1 LDATGLEHHLHHQAG
16 MASEFFWHRLRWRAV
31 QDHLP
36 ARGDLRLLDVGAGAG
51 VLGDLVARDRPQVS
65 YLFDQPIPSL
75 SAQLE
80 GRFGAA
86 ANRREEPRW
95 DDVDVVT
102 LLDVIEHLDDPEA
115 LLRHVCARCRPG
127 TVLVMTVP
135 GSERLWSQWDVT
147 LGHRRRYSR
156 RSLGELLGHL
166 PVDVIEVSWLFPEL
180 LPAALWR
187 TRRHPARPATGDEAP
202 AAEFPVLP
210 RWANDF
216 LYHAGLVPLRLRRW
230 MPAGTSLIAAA
241 RVHR

>member
-1 LDATGLEHHLHHQAG
+1 
-16 MASEFFWHRLRWRAV
+16 MASAFFWHRLRWRAV

-36 ARGDLRLLDVGAGAG
+36 PDGDLRLLDVGAGAG
-51 VLGDLVARDRPQVS
+51 VLGDLVARDRPHVG
-65 YLFDQPIPSL
+65 YLFDEPIPSL

-80 GRFGAA
+80 QRFGAA
-86 ANRREEPRW
+86 ANRRGAPRW

-102 LLDVIEHLDDPEA
+102 LLDVIEHLDDPEG
-115 LLRHVCARCRPG
+115 LLRDVCARCRPG
-127 TVLVMTVP
+127 ALLVVTVP

-156 RSLGELLGHL
+156 RSLHDLLGRL

-187 TRRHPARPATGDEAP
+187 ARRGPARPDAGGEAP

-210 RWANDF
+210 RRVNDL
-216 LYHAGLVPLRLRRW
+216 LYYAGLAPLRLRRW
-230 MPAGTSLIAAA
+230 MPVGTSLIAAA
-241 RVHR
+241 RMRP